1 MENKGPKKE
10 NIKAIIA
17 DSLKKE
23 KNSKNK
29 TRNFH
34 PVYGKPYFDIPD
46 AHGKPLKKNNNQH
59 KE

>member
-1 MENKGPKKE
+1 MENKGPKRE
-10 NIKAIIA
+10 NVKAIIA

-34 PVYGKPYFDIPD
+34 PVYGKPYFDIP
-46 AHGKPLKKNNNQH
+46 AAPGNPPKKNNNKH